1 MLKVVRETT
10 YNILRRSQNLR
21 GHLSSCYHT
30 IVVSFIKMISKLWG
44 ESAPSS
50 SFPMTAASVP
60 SSASITKGGDLYL
73 SPCDFTSPLFPKDK
87 PTAWASC
94 NDAYSYTWTSDFK
107 GEISGLDKLS
117 KSKLINSMGFC
128 PQNRCQL
135 YNVSS
140 GGNDGI
146 CPKGLCYT
154 KVENGG
160 PSYGACCFSSGGLFN
175 EGKLIGF
182 YNKTQ
187 PTPKPI
193 YKQSRVV
200 LGQPLRRS
208 VGTTQPPLDESFDS
222 FINANQIYPG
232 LIATQCPLA
241 QRPGGT
247 ENTVDDVKR
256 MIIEND
262 IRMWVQLAPDKW
274 DKYLSRGDVSPRTYT
289 PGSGSCGVFP
299 LEFFMMGDKNSTYN
313 QGVSN
318 FQIVTN
324 LAELEKGKVPF
335 VEMRYTLTAHVRSM
349 ADGSVQ
355 TIFDDNNPLFSSST
369 AATTATALVPSTTV
383 TMENIDD
390 NNNVDG
396 SLSERLESVD
406 AAEGSIILTS
416 STPISTHP
424 VTVPGAWR
432 KVSVTVKHFWYHQWK
447 DFGIPPPE
455 DETAIRM
462 LARTAA
468 DIVKSGTSSVAV
480 NCLSG
485 RGRSGTFSAII
496 LGEMLKVKSHTELV
510 DVIVGMRENR
520 DGMVE
525 TPAQLRFAARVL
537 GLPDTADC
545 GVFCVSEKTLDKA
558 MQSNPYAAF
567 FIGMLVVFLV
577 QLCCFVCRS
586 KSISTCG
593 MDRDGHRGHKRLGGQ
608 RTKYLATDSSS
619 MEDRSPYSSDADS
632 CACPLTSGLYN
643 HESTSSGESSSI
655 NAGASGRLQNR
666 AGSREKVA
674 PVMMRSSDR
683 EYPTNN
689 HHTPHSLEMA
699 VPSNN
704 SDNSD
709 QLEMS
714 LVTAA
719 LAATSAVVAGVAR
732 AAKSK

>member
-1 MLKVVRETT
+1 M
-10 YNILRRSQNLR
+10 
-21 GHLSSCYHT
+21 
-30 IVVSFIKMISKLWG
+30 MKLWG
-44 ESAPSS
+44 DSTPLNL
-50 SFPMTAASVP
+50 PMTAAAVP
-60 SSASITKGGDLYL
+60 SSSSVTKGGELFL
-73 SPCDFTSPLFPKDK
+73 SPCDFSAPLFPKDK

-94 NDAYSYTWTSDFK
+94 NDAYSFTWTSDFK
-107 GEISGLDKLS
+107 GEIAGLDKLS

-135 YNVSS
+135 FNVSS
-140 GGNDGI
+140 GSSDGM
-146 CPKGLCYT
+146 CPKGLCYQ

-175 EGKLIGF
+175 EGKLIGY

-241 QRPGGT
+241 QRPGGM

-256 MIIEND
+256 MIVEND

-274 DKYLSRGDVSPRTYT
+274 DKYLSRGDVSPRSYNAGT
-289 PGSGSCGVFP
+289 GSCGVFP
-299 LEFFMMGDKNSTYN
+299 LEFFMMGDRNSTYN
-313 QGVSN
+313 QGVSD

-335 VEMRYTLTAHVRSM
+335 VEMRYTLTANVRSM

-355 TIFDDNNPLFSSST
+355 TVFGDKNPLFSSST
-369 AATTATALVPSTTV
+369 VAAAIVPSTAV
-383 TMENIDD
+383 TMERIDD
-390 NNNVDG
+390 IVDVTTSTSAVIAEETEDTG
-396 SLSERLESVD
+396 SVSEHLESSD
-406 AAEGSIILTS
+406 ISKGSS
-416 STPISTHP
+416 SIHTLVAPISTHP

-496 LGEMLKVKSHTELV
+496 LGEMLKVKSHAELV

-525 TPAQLRFAARVL
+525 TPEQLRFASRVL

-545 GVFCVSEKTLDKA
+545 GVLCVSEKTLDQA
-558 MQSNPYAAF
+558 MQASPYAAF
-567 FIGMLVVFLV
+567 FVGMLVAFLV
-577 QLCCFVCRS
+577 QLCCLACRS
-586 KSISTCG
+586 KSTTICG
-593 MDRDGHRGHKRLGGQ
+593 VERGGHRSHKRLGSH
-608 RTKYLATDSSS
+608 RTKYLTTDSSS
-619 MEDRSPYSSDADS
+619 VEDRSPYSSDADS

-643 HESTSSGESSSI
+643 HDDTKSGTTGESSSI
-655 NAGASGRLQNR
+655 NAGTSGRLQNR

-674 PVMMRSSDR
+674 PVMMRSSSDR
-683 EYPTNN
+683 EHQTSN

-704 SDNSD
+704 NLDNNSD

-719 LAATSAVVAGVAR
+719 LAATSALQSAVVAGVAR

>member
-1 MLKVVRETT
+1 MLK
-10 YNILRRSQNLR
+10 
-21 GHLSSCYHT
+21 
-30 IVVSFIKMISKLWG
+30 WG
-44 ESAPSS
+44 ESTLPTTHLFS
-50 SFPMTAASVP
+50 TASVP
-60 SSASITKGGDLYL
+60 SSSSITKGGDIYL
-73 SPCDFTSPLFPKDK
+73 SPCDFSAPLFPKEK
-87 PTAWASC
+87 PSAWASC
-94 NDAYSYTWTSDFK
+94 NDAYTFTWSSDFK
-107 GEISGLDKLS
+107 GEIAGLDKIS
-117 KSKLINSMGFC
+117 KDKLINSMGFC
-128 PQNRCQL
+128 PQSRCQL
-135 YNVSS
+135 FNVSS
-140 GGNDGI
+140 GGNDGA

-160 PSYGACCFSSGGLFN
+160 PSYGACCFSPGGLFN
-175 EGKLIGF
+175 EGKLIGY

-208 VGTTQPPLDESFDS
+208 IGTTQPPLDESFDS

-241 QRPGGT
+241 QRPGGM
-247 ENTVDDVKR
+247 ENTVDDVNR

-274 DKYLSRGDVSPRTYT
+274 DKYLSHGDVSPRAYN
-289 PGSGSCGVFP
+289 PGTGSCGVFP
-299 LEFFMMGDKNSTYN
+299 LEFFMMGDRNSTYY
-313 QGVSN
+313 QGVSD

-335 VEMRYTLTAHVRSM
+335 VEMRYTLTANVRSM

-355 TIFDDNNPLFSSST
+355 TVFDDKNPLFASS
-369 AATTATALVPSTTV
+369 ATATAAIVPSTAV
-383 TMENIDD
+383 TMESIDG
-390 NNNVDG
+390 NNDVDVTTSNSALIAEETG
-396 SLSERLESVD
+396 DTESLSDGLESLD
-406 AAEGSIILTS
+406 TNKESIHTLAA
-416 STPISTHP
+416 PISTHP
-424 VTVPGAWR
+424 ITVPGAWR

-447 DFGIPPPE
+447 DFGIPPVE

-468 DIVKSGTSSVAV
+468 DIVKSGTSTVAV

-485 RGRSGTFSAII
+485 RGRTGTFSAIV
-496 LGEMLKVKSHTELV
+496 LGEMLKVKSHAELV

-525 TPAQLRFAARVL
+525 TPEQLRFAARVL
-537 GLPDTADC
+537 GLPDTANC
-545 GVFCVSEKTLDKA
+545 GVLCDAEKTLDKA
-558 MQSNPYAAF
+558 MQASPYAAF
-567 FIGMLVVFLV
+567 FVGMLVAFFV
-577 QLCCFVCRS
+577 QLCCLACRS
-586 KSISTCG
+586 KNVTICG
-593 MDRDGHRGHKRLGGQ
+593 IDRGGHRSHKRLGSH
-608 RTKYLATDSSS
+608 RTKYLNTDSSS

-632 CACPLTSGLYN
+632 CACPLTSSLYN
-643 HESTSSGESSSI
+643 HDDMKGTSGESSSI

-666 AGSREKVA
+666 AGSREKVV
-674 PVMMRSSDR
+674 PVLMRSSSDR
-683 EYPTNN
+683 DHQTSN

-704 SDNSD
+704 ALLGKNSNVDNSD